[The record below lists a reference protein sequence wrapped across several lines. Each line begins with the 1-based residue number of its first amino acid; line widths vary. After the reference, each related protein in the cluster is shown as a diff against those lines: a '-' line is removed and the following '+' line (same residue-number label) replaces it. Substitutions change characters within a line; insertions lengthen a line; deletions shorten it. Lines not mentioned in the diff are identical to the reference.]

1 MKKPIGI
8 AHYLVLIDLINKI
21 DVRAKVGF
29 IHYLTSRIE
38 NIKCDLKNYGL
49 RFEENARTY
58 TQYSWYKP
66 YILIQDE
73 KNIQLAQ
80 ELLSEKFGTMKV
92 VKFLGLNSLEDESK
106 KS

>member
-1 MKKPIGI
+1 MKKKPNFT
-8 AHYLVLIDLINKI
+8 AHYLVLADLINNI
-21 DVRAKVGF
+21 DVRAKVDF

-38 NIKCDLKNYGL
+38 NIKCDLKKYGL

-66 YILIQDE
+66 YILMQDE
-73 KNIQLAQ
+73 KNMKLAQ

-92 VKFLGLNSLEDESK
+92 VKFLGFNSLEDES
-106 KS
+106 